1 MKPIRPYD
9 ALTQLSILACL
20 IGAFLLV
27 GHVAGQIREGSASA
41 ASLVCG
47 VALLGLSLL
56 FLVLADIRNR
66 LRRIEQHLEADRDC
80 RSGASET

>member
-47 VALLGLSLL
+47 AALLGLS
-56 FLVLADIRNR
+56 
-66 LRRIEQHLEADRDC
+66 
-80 RSGASET
+80 